1 MSFHTPGVLTFPRYF
16 HGLSSMERIVVHP
29 AYWRRGHGSAVA
41 RWGVALSDIDQL
53 DQGVVATSMG
63 AKLFKH
69 VGYEWLI
76 DLHVKGD
83 DTNPEGVMFSLLKHK
98 AMGDPKNKWC
108 ATM

>member
-1 MSFHTPGVLTFPRYF
+1 MA
-16 HGLSSMERIVVHP
+16 RIVVHP

-41 RWGVALSDIDQL
+41 RRGVALSDIDQL
-53 DQGVVATSMG
+53 DQGVAATSMG

-69 VGYEWLI
+69 VGYEWLT

-98 AMGDPKNKWC
+98 AIGDPKNKWC
-108 ATM
+108 VMM